1 VINERL
7 VKEKKLTSLFA
18 KKYIIT
24 RKKIKIDEKVKEEE
38 LYPRKEINH
47 LNQEGVVKLGSEV
60 GEKSILVSKRIPC
73 KQKEEELFLTSIS
86 GEEYYSFKDSSFY
99 LPRGEKTGIVYKVD
113 H

>member
-1 VINERL
+1 VVNERL

-24 RKKIKIDEKVKEEE
+24 RKKIKIDEKAKEEE
-38 LYPRKEINH
+38 FYPRKEISH
-47 LNQEGVVKLGSEV
+47 LNQEGIVKLGSKV

-86 GEEYYSFKDSSFY
+86 GEEFYSFKDNSFY
-99 LPRGEKTGIVYKVD
+99 LP
-113 H
+113 